1 MNSSI
6 HWTLFIL
13 IIVLPS
19 SHCVNQPQVI
29 TVIVVGEE
37 AEETLEL
44 VYQVFA
50 REFGVRFKQTSLP
63 SCDTYT
69 QYSNRYAYSPGQSM
83 VIFIPKD
90 GERPR
95 CERGGNGN
103 VFVVQ
108 PHEDPDDLTSMK
120 LIQKFKYGDI
130 RSDRDLD
137 EVGSIYSFILVL
149 HKKTAIS
156 SVASPSAVV
165 GLPTRKKESTGIP
178 IPGYVALIVSLFAVV
193 ALAVMVKTC
202 MDYRKKS
209 AVNKGLFGASPPL
222 RRSRGER
229 SMKDRGGES
238 SSRAPGDK
246 DSLKDKDVLKDETD
260 LTVFKRRTPE
270 EMLDNPVIAPEFM
283 VYLRHLTRIAID
295 YYEDPIQFNVTS
307 DSSPGFLYRTM
318 SRFPPENPE
327 PFEDICNEL
336 KRKILPGMTH
346 WQHPRFYAYFPAGRP
361 YPEMLAELLTSAMAF
376 NIFSWESC
384 PALNELENTVV
395 NWIGRAF
402 GLPETFLFQEIPHLS
417 SGGGSIVGSAS
428 DAIFCSV
435 LVSRNW
441 KITQVK
447 EQQKKES
454 VTKYETIHDIGKR
467 LVAYCSKDA
476 HSCIEK
482 ACKVAMVRCRPI
494 QPLQENSW
502 GITGAQL
509 EKHIMKD
516 VENGLIPTHI
526 HCTLG
531 TSSIA
536 ADDQLETIWP
546 IAKKYG
552 MWIHCDAS
560 YSGNAWVDKKYR
572 DNATALS
579 HVHSI
584 NVNLHKF
591 LLYSGM
597 TCLVWTRDRNTY
609 KEAFR
614 TASLQRRL
622 MQGDSTDIREWGI
635 HRSRRNKAMKIWMA
649 LRLNGLEGFRYH
661 LNNAVEMCVYFES
674 LVATHPL
681 LKIFSRKL
689 AIFTF
694 FYEEPGSSKEENNL
708 YTENLCQF
716 INQSHKLYVTHTKV
730 HDTDLIRVSI
740 SYGRTNKDVID
751 ESWRNMKALIDEFT
765 NRKNDPYLLHTKM
778 VAPLPLQRKP
788 FRPQSVEYVTIS
800 SRPPEDKPVD
810 TQSNAQ

>member
-1 MNSSI
+1 MVKLGKSLFMMGEMCWKMPLDEIRNPVQKLSI
-6 HWTLFIL
+6 
-13 IIVLPS
+13 
-19 SHCVNQPQVI
+19 
-29 TVIVVGEE
+29 
-37 AEETLEL
+37 
-44 VYQVFA
+44 YQ
-50 REFGVRFKQTSLP
+50 KLS
-63 SCDTYT
+63 
-69 QYSNRYAYSPGQSM
+69 
-83 VIFIPKD
+83 
-90 GERPR
+90 
-95 CERGGNGN
+95 GNG
-103 VFVVQ
+103 
-108 PHEDPDDLTSMK
+108 
-120 LIQKFKYGDI
+120 
-130 RSDRDLD
+130 
-137 EVGSIYSFILVL
+137 
-149 HKKTAIS
+149 
-156 SVASPSAVV
+156 
-165 GLPTRKKESTGIP
+165 
-178 IPGYVALIVSLFAVV
+178 LIV
-193 ALAVMVKTC
+193 
-202 MDYRKKS
+202 
-209 AVNKGLFGASPPL
+209 G
-222 RRSRGER
+222 
-229 SMKDRGGES
+229 
-238 SSRAPGDK
+238 
-246 DSLKDKDVLKDETD
+246 
-260 LTVFKRRTPE
+260 
-270 EMLDNPVIAPEFM
+270 
-283 VYLRHLTRIAID
+283 H
-295 YYEDPIQFNVTS
+295 Q
-307 DSSPGFLYRTM
+307 
-318 SRFPPENPE
+318 
-327 PFEDICNEL
+327 
-336 KRKILPGMTH
+336 
-346 WQHPRFYAYFPAGRP
+346 
-361 YPEMLAELLTSAMAF
+361 
-376 NIFSWESC
+376 NIFQKSVGMDE
-384 PALNELENTVV
+384 A
-395 NWIGRAF
+395 
-402 GLPETFLFQEIPHLS
+402 EIPHLS

-509 EKHIMKD
+509 EKHIMKAHSCIEKACKVAMVRCRPIQPLQENSWGITGAQLEKHIMKD

-572 DNATALS
+572 DNATALLHVHSINVNLHKFLLYSGMTCLVWTRDRNTYKEAFRTATALS

-649 LRLNGLEGFRYH
+649 LRLNGLEGFHSTDIREWGIHRSRRNKAMKIWMALRLNGLEGFRYH

-694 FYEEPGSSKEENNL
+694 FYEVCVHDLDCFLREFSIPLQEPGSSKEENNL

-751 ESWRNMKALIDEFT
+751 ESWKNMKALIDEFT

-800 SRPPEDKPVD
+800 SRPPEDKPVN
-810 TQSNAQ
+810 S